1 MFLVGNQRHYTPKL
15 KLLYTAFVHSIKL
28 CEYRIGTKFDEDP
41 LVVEQNYLNKVVN
54 VYIVYDL
61 GLNPTGRDIFGN
73 FG

>member
-41 LVVEQNYLNKVVN
+41 LFVEVGCGAAK
-54 VYIVYDL
+54 
-61 GLNPTGRDIFGN
+61 
-73 FG
+73 